1 MTVSPTDT
9 FVNSGGVNLK
19 PPLPTLIRCTCGSLD
34 ALDVAEAPDLVAV
47 EELNGVAGKVAE
59 AKPFCDVSDAD
70 AVADVNVAGDGAEVV
85 DKS

>member
-1 MTVSPTDT
+1 M

-34 ALDVAEAPDLVAV
+34 ALDVAETPDVVAV
-47 EELNGVAGKVAE
+47 EKLNGVAGKVAE
-59 AKPFCDVSDAD
+59 TRPFCDVSDAG
-70 AVADVNVAGDGAEVV
+70 AITDVNIAVDCAEVV